1 VRASGAPATSV
12 GSGADGLAERLLAGD
27 IRALARGITLLENQ
41 DPAAAR
47 LVQAAYRQAGRSLN
61 VGFTGPPGAGKSTLI
76 GALVTAERAE
86 HRRVAVLSVDPSSPF
101 SSGAV
106 LGDRVRLDQHFL
118 DPGVFIRSMAS
129 RGALGGLADA
139 ALNAIVMMD
148 AAGHDVVLVET
159 IGVGQTEI
167 DIVNHVDTTA
177 LVLMPGAGDSIQ
189 AFKSGVMEIPDVFV
203 VNKADSSAASA
214 LVRDLRFAISL
225 RPAGDWQIPIVK
237 TEAINGEGIGEL
249 REALTAH
256 REYLVSSGELEQR
269 RRRGLER
276 ELTALAERRV
286 RAALHRRVR
295 EQDGAAVL
303 DELAAG
309 EIDASLALERL
320 LAESAP

>member
-1 VRASGAPATSV
+1 MSV
-12 GSGADGLAERLLAGD
+12 GSGERNARPALAERLVAGD
-27 IRALARGITLLENQ
+27 LRALARAITLLENQ
-41 DPAAAR
+41 DPAAAQ
-47 LVQAAYRQAGRSLN
+47 LVQVAYRHAGRSLN

-76 GALVTAERAE
+76 GALVDAERAE
-86 HRRVAVLSVDPSSPF
+86 DRRVGVLSVDPSSPF

-106 LGDRVRLDQHFL
+106 LGDRIRLDKHFL

-148 AAGHDVVLVET
+148 AAGHDTVLVET

-189 AFKSGVMEIPDVFV
+189 AFKSGVMEIPDIFV
-203 VNKADSSAASA
+203 VNKSDHPNAGA
-214 LVRDLRFAISL
+214 LVRDLRFAINL
-225 RPAGDWQIPIVK
+225 RGVSDWQIPIVK
-237 TEAINGEGIGEL
+237 TEAVTGAGVPEL
-249 REALTAH
+249 REAVAAH
-256 REYLVSSGELEQR
+256 RAYLLDSGELQER

-276 ELTALAERRV
+276 ELSALAERRV
-286 RAALHRRVR
+286 RGALQRRVR
-295 EQDGAAVL
+295 EADGSSVL

-309 EIDASLALERL
+309 EIDSTVALDRL
-320 LAESAP
+320 LGEHGALG